1 MLFAL
6 SMRHKSNLERS
17 CARVSRAYES
27 ENWKSVRLS
36 FSSQVF
42 PGGAGEGSA
51 GAGVVPSRARRLASI
66 AHPVARRAGLS
77 KFKEFASRSCRARVQ
92 AQAGTK
98 AWTDQASTGLSGQH
112 TSAAERAACGLTN
125 ARASEPSSSLGKQFK
140 QNRSGGAPKGAFRCS
155 DFSQRRRG
163 RGRTRVCYALDPRD
177 PT

>member
-6 SMRHKSNLERS
+6 SMRHISNLERS

-98 AWTDQASTGLSGQH
+98 AWTDQASTGLSGQQ
-112 TSAAERAACGLTN
+112 TSAAERASAVRGDA
-125 ARASEPSSSLGKQFK
+125 ARRRTPHGSPSERPRKVISW
-140 QNRSGGAPKGAFRCS
+140 PKG
-155 DFSQRRRG
+155 RG
-163 RGRTRVCYALDPRD
+163 TVGRPATSHASSHSI
-177 PT
+177 